1 MCRNSKY
8 MCGLLFSMLIG
19 LPFYAKAQ
27 TINSLNIFPQSPS
40 EKDSIYITV
49 NSTFSSSS
57 CDTSSN
63 YFSLNNNTIS
73 ASSIHCLGMA
83 SALCDATDTFLIG
96 GLTAGSY
103 MFIVNVNQGFLPSC
117 TPGIVPGPTDTLNF
131 NVSTATRVFNA
142 KSEADFLIYP
152 NISNGTINLKF
163 SENFFDTKFVIYST
177 SGNVVYSAKVHDND
191 TKISLELKPGL
202 YYSTIRSNQYN
213 FQIKKLFI
221 TAY

>member
-1 MCRNSKY
+1 MTKS
-8 MCGLLFSMLIG
+8 
-19 LPFYAKAQ
+19 PQ
-27 TINSLNIFPQSPS
+27 TINSLNIFPQNPS

-63 YFSLNNNTIS
+63 YLSLNNNTIS

-103 MFIVNVNQGFLPSC
+103 TFIINVNQGFLPSC

-131 NVSTATRVFNA
+131 NVSIDMPAGPSELLVVGDSSSNASFIASDLLSQAEHGIDSQVILVSTSKDLIKSVKNEILIQVKLLTRKNIIEKSLKNA
-142 KSEADFLIYP
+142 KFIYFK
-152 NISNGTINLKF
+152 S
-163 SENFFDTKFVIYST
+163 
-177 SGNVVYSAKVHDND
+177 
-191 TKISLELKPGL
+191 
-202 YYSTIRSNQYN
+202 
-213 FQIKKLFI
+213 KK
-221 TAY
+221 